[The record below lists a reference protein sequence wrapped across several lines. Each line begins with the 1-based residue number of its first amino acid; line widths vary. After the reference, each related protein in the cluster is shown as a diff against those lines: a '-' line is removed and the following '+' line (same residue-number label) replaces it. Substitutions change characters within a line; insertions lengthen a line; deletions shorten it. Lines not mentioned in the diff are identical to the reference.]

1 MSLKFSLYFLECVI
15 HQFLFLLKTEII
27 FGDPLIFF
35 LLVVGSGMALFLI
48 LEIPNIINNNYSN
61 NNKERKKEKN
71 I

>member
-1 MSLKFSLYFLECVI
+1 MEFVINVIVYFLEYVI

-61 NNKERKKEKN
+61 NNKERKKE
-71 I
+71 